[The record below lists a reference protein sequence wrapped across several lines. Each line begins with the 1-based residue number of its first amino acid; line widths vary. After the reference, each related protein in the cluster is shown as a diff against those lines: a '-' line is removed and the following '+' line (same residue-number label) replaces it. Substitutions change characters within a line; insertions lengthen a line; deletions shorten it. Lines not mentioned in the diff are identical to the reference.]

1 MSRRSGRRGTRSS
14 GTGYSR
20 TVALVA
26 AILAAASVMGA
37 LILLLLRRAREAE
50 PVPVDTTP
58 EPAEVEVE
66 EVVVIPASEPQQK
79 PADYSIDQPLDGED
93 SAAEDQEAG
102 GLGVAEE
109 DHAAEDRERTV
120 REFVDRLNEEP
131 PAGQVAEA
139 EAEAKAESQ
148 PSAEES
154 AGIVEEPTPEG
165 RETIQEAPEE
175 DAAERADAEH
185 ADAERADV
193 ERADEGLADDRMTVV
208 GVLARMGEA
217 YREAGGSR
225 FVLSS
230 EDEGNFD
237 LYGREE
243 DLDEVYER
251 QVSARVMGRILD
263 EDSQPRTFEVDEVE
277 PA

>member
-14 GTGYSR
+14 GTGYGR

-26 AILAAASVMGA
+26 AILAAASGVGA

-148 PSAEES
+148 PSTEEP

-185 ADAERADV
+185 ADA

-251 QVSARVMGRILD
+251 QVSARVTGRILD
-263 EDSQPRTFEVDEVE
+263 ENSQPRTFEVTEVE